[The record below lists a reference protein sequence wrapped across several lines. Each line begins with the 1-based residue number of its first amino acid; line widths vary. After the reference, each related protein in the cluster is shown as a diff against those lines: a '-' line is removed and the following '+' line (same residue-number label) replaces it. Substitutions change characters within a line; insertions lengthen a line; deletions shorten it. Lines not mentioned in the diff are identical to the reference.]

1 MHAAITWQPPRRGP
15 FHPARRIR
23 PLQAVRSIRRLLAN
37 PDETG
42 EVFRIIE
49 ALKGGSLTDA
59 LRRLSTTDTGRQ
71 MIAARPRLVEQLQDR
86 AALGR
91 LPDGSLGRAYLEFVE
106 HQQISAEGLVEAS
119 MEAPRGEHLEP
130 EERWMGDRLRDIH
143 DLQHVLTGY
152 GPDELG
158 ELCLL
163 EFMRTQTPN
172 RGISFIVFMG
182 RRKYREAAPALP
194 VEDCVREG
202 RELASAAGWLPGIR
216 WEDRLHEQLEAL
228 RQELHLQPPR
238 LYLDTRSRWPG
249 I

>member
-1 MHAAITWQPPRRGP
+1 MHAAPAWQPPPRSP

-23 PLQAVRSIRRLLAN
+23 PLQAMRSMRRLLAN
-37 PDETG
+37 PEETG

-49 ALKGGSLTDA
+49 ALKGGSLTQA
-59 LRRLSTTDTGRQ
+59 LRRLSATDAGRR
-71 MIAARPRLVEQLQDR
+71 MIAARPRLVERLEDR
-86 AALGR
+86 ATLAR
-91 LPDGSLGRAYLEFVE
+91 LPAGSLGRAYLEFVE
-106 HQQISAEGLVEAS
+106 RQQISAEGLVEAS

-172 RGISFIVFMG
+172 RGIAFIVFMG

-194 VEDCVREG
+194 VEACVREG
-202 RELASAAGWLPGIR
+202 RDLARAACWLPGIL
-216 WEDRLHEQLEAL
+216 WEERLADPLVAL
-228 RQELHLQPPR
+228 RAELGLRPPA
-238 LYLDTRSRWPG
+238 LYHDTRARWPG
-249 I
+249 G

>member
-1 MHAAITWQPPRRGP
+1 M
-15 FHPARRIR
+15 
-23 PLQAVRSIRRLLAN
+23 RSMRRLLAH
-37 PDETG
+37 PEETG

-49 ALKGGSLTDA
+49 ALKGGSLTQA
-59 LRRLSTTDTGRQ
+59 LQRLSTTDAGRR
-71 MIAARPRLVEQLQDR
+71 MIAARPRLVERLEDR
-86 AALGR
+86 AALAR
-91 LPDGSLGRAYLEFVE
+91 LPEGSLGRAYLDFVE
-106 HQQISAEGLVEAS
+106 RQQISAEGLVEAS

-182 RRKYREAAPALP
+182 RRKYREVAPELP

-202 RELASAAGWLPGIR
+202 RELARASGWLVGIE
-216 WEDRLHEQLEAL
+216 WEDRLGDSLESL
-228 RQELHLQPPR
+228 RRELDLRPAT
-238 LYLDTRSRWPG
+238 LYHQTRARWPVS
-249 I
+249 